1 MLIPC
6 IYLEDEAVSGRQSS
20 KDISSYKRRFE
31 KQQSNLSSS
40 SSGTGSPAK
49 KQKLLQHKDSALTDN
64 ATNFGAKSALS
75 LETQKPER
83 QLDSHV
89 FTPLSQPPRASSNRE
104 HKGESLSLS
113 QSAAESQYRKGKSI
127 PWTLDLPQS
136 FSATSTPNGSGKLP
150 PGNTENEKGEETH
163 VSPTPPSDGKN
174 RLNKNVS

>member
-31 KQQSNLSSS
+31 RQQSNLNS

-49 KQKLLQHKDSALTDN
+49 KQKLLPRKDSVPADN

-75 LETQKPER
+75 LDTQKSER
-83 QLDSHV
+83 QLDSHI

-104 HKGESLSLS
+104 HKEESLSLS
-113 QSAAESQYRKGKSI
+113 QSAAESRYRKGKSI
-127 PWTLDLPQS
+127 PWTLDLPQL
-136 FSATSTPNGSGKLP
+136 FYATSTPSGSGKLP

-163 VSPTPPSDGKN
+163 VSSTPPSDGKN
-174 RLNKNVS
+174 RLNTNVS